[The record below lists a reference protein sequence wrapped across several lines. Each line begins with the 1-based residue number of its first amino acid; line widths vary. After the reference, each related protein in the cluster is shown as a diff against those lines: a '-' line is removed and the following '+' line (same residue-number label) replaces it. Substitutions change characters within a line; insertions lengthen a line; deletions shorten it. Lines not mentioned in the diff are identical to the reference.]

1 MSFIRALYSSDSF
14 LLYLYLN
21 LFWKPK
27 KNSLE
32 AFLYNF
38 SKDKKDFTVLQIGA
52 NDGLINDPICKLIRK
67 GQWQGVLIE
76 PQKLVFDT
84 YLQELYKNYSKIK
97 IFNQAIGNQNATE
110 KLYVISFSAAR
121 WATGLASFVRSSIE
135 GKIADGYVAKCI
147 QKYNEKAPAS
157 IDAYIATQDVECV
170 TFQHIFSITALQ
182 KIDLLQIDTEGFDFE
197 IIKMFP
203 FDQLKPALISF
214 ESERLSIEDMKAC
227 EVYLKKLGY
236 NVSPIERDSVAVLM

>member
-1 MSFIRALYSSDSF
+1 M
-14 LLYLYLN
+14 
-21 LFWKPK
+21 
-27 KNSLE
+27 
-32 AFLYNF
+32 
-38 SKDKKDFTVLQIGA
+38 LQIGA

-84 YLQELYKNYSKIK
+84 YLKPLYKNYSKIK
-97 IFNQAIGNQNATE
+97 LYNQAIGKQNATE
-110 KLYVISFSAAR
+110 KLYVISFSASR

-147 QKYNEKAPAS
+147 QKYNEKAPS
-157 IDAYIATQDVECV
+157 STEAYIATQEVDCV
-170 TFQHIFSITALQ
+170 TFEHIFKSSAVS

-203 FDQLKPALISF
+203 FDQMKPALISF
-214 ESERLSIEDMKAC
+214 ESERLSAEDMKAC
-227 EVYLKKLGY
+227 EVYLKKMGY